1 MKRST
6 AARPSDSAS
15 PGLLERASC
24 AGARCSTT
32 AAGLQDGPLS
42 ACPLTRGSRV
52 LPLLRSR
59 RQDAR
64 LEKFSWQSV
73 ESGGS
78 RSSKR

>member
-1 MKRST
+1 ME
-6 AARPSDSAS
+6 AELAC
-15 PGLLERASC
+15 LLVVEAVQLGIR
-24 AGARCSTT
+24 
-32 AAGLQDGPLS
+32 GP
-42 ACPLTRGSRV
+42 
-52 LPLLRSR
+52 RSR